1 MARSL
6 LTIAIVLAWSLTA
19 LPTQNLLA
27 EENLSDGRGVPT
39 IIYGLGIPKM
49 EYSQGNV
56 ARAIPAFCRRA
67 NVTGWNYVKLPIW
80 NVTPG
85 RIIIVEE
92 EAFLGFA
99 P

>member
-1 MARSL
+1 MVRSL
-6 LTIAIVLAWSLTA
+6 LTIVIVLAWSQTA

-27 EENLSDGRGVPT
+27 AENLPDGRGVPT
-39 IIYGLGIPKM
+39 IVYGLGIPKM

-56 ARAIPAFCRRA
+56 ARAIPAFCRRT
-67 NVTGWNYVKLPIW
+67 NVTGWNAVKLPMW
-80 NVTPG
+80 MVTPG

-92 EAFLGFA
+92 EAFLGFT

>member
-6 LTIAIVLAWSLTA
+6 LTIAIVLAWSLAA
-19 LPTQNLLA
+19 LPNPNLLA
-27 EENLSDGRGVPT
+27 AENLPDLRGVPT
-39 IIYGLGIPKM
+39 IVYGLGIPKM
-49 EYSQGNV
+49 EYSQVNV
-56 ARAIPAFCRRA
+56 ARSVPAFCRRP
-67 NVTGWNYVKLPIW
+67 NVAGQDYVKLPMG

-92 EAFLGFA
+92 EAFLGFT